1 MEFSP
6 NKLNFYLFFKLPSAF
21 WCGVRIKTITPTIC
35 MATVKHRWLNQNPF
49 KSIYFAV
56 QAMAAELTSG
66 ALIMYQIKK
75 SNRNISMLVTKN
87 KGDFYKKAKGR
98 ITFTCSDGLLIEQ
111 AILKTIATSEGQTVW
126 LKSIG
131 VDEQSVIV
139 SEMDFQWSIRLKL

>member
-111 AILKTIATSEGQTVW
+111 AIIKTIATSEGQTVW